1 MPTPNDPLSSSAVVA
16 DANAA
21 DETRLGALREL
32 NILDT
37 ASEERFDRITRLTAR
52 VLKVPTALITLVDSS
67 RQWFKSR
74 AGLDARQTPLS
85 LSLCKHTVADEKPLL
100 VPDTLLDARFA
111 TNPLV
116 LNPPKIRFYA
126 GVPLFST
133 SGATLG
139 TLCVVDTVPR
149 NFSVDEITTLTELAA
164 MAQAELQQGS
174 QEQLADIRAEE
185 QALLRSVVDNIAD
198 GVFIVDLEGRIESA
212 NPAAYAMFG
221 YTKAATHAKALQRV
235 PFAQLVRRGS
245 PAQIAPTP
253 PVTDAVATIQQSA
266 LAPETDTIGARADG
280 SNFAVELTRREFTH
294 GKSSW
299 FLYVLRDVSVQRA
312 QQLSMLSAHNEAI
325 SAARAKTAFLATM
338 SHEIRT
344 PMNGVIG
351 MTSLLLE
358 TPLTKEQR
366 EFTDTIRISGE
377 TLLTVI
383 NDILDFSKYESG
395 LVVLEKHEFNL
406 TDCIEET
413 FALIA
418 SQASKKGLDLLYQI
432 APEIGSH
439 IDGDLTRLRQVLGN
453 LVSNAI
459 KFTNHGEVLVSVRRV
474 SLDGENQQLEFCI
487 SDTGIGI
494 PAAKHDSIFSPF
506 TQADTST
513 TRKYGGTGLG
523 LAIVS
528 KLVQLMGGEVWLS
541 SIEGK
546 GSQFYFTMTCGVRT
560 VKPMAHLQPNAPSLM
575 GKRILLV
582 DDNHTNL
589 RILARQCESWGLLVT
604 ATDSPVDALRA
615 LALNAPTEKFDLI
628 ITDMKMPVMDGV
640 GFATRVRGLNLADR
654 AQLRIP
660 ILLLSSV
667 GQKLAVSPNMFAA
680 TLTKPVRVANL
691 FSVITQT
698 LAEASVGA
706 PFPSAALVELGASH
720 TKESNLRILLA
731 EDSAINQQILQLMLR
746 KMGYRADIA
755 ANGLEALAAL
765 ELKRYDVILM
775 DLQMPEM
782 DGLEA
787 TNCIRERY
795 QETAP
800 HIIAMTASAM
810 PGDRELCLA
819 GGMHDYI
826 SKPVSFELLR
836 EKLHAR
842 EPARK

>member
-1 MPTPNDPLSSSAVVA
+1 MPSSNDFPSSAATIADTVVA
-16 DANAA
+16 D
-21 DETRLGALREL
+21 TSRLGALRAL
-32 NILDT
+32 NVLDT
-37 ASEERFDRITRLTAR
+37 PPEERFDRITRLTAR
-52 VLKVPTALITLVDSS
+52 VLKVPIALISLVDAS

-74 AGLDARQTPLS
+74 AGIETTQTPLS
-85 LSLCKHTVADEKPLL
+85 MSICKYTIADEKIL
-100 VPDTLLDARFA
+100 VIPDLSLDARFA

-116 LNPPKIRFYA
+116 TNPPNLRFYA
-126 GVPLFST
+126 GVPLFSS
-133 SGATLG
+133 SGAALG
-139 TLCVVDTVPR
+139 TLCVLDTAPR
-149 NFSVDEITTLTELAA
+149 NFDTNDLAILTEFAA
-164 MAQAELQQGS
+164 IAQAELQHGS

-198 GVFIVDLEGRIESA
+198 GVFIVDLEGRVESA
-212 NPAAYAMFG
+212 NPAAYTMFG
-221 YTKAATHAKALQRV
+221 YAAEAVALKTLHLT
-235 PFAQLVRRGS
+235 PFAQLLPQGAATTAVQPESSS
-245 PAQIAPTP
+245 PIKSVP
-253 PVTDAVATIQQSA
+253 PAI
-266 LAPETDTIGARADG
+266 DTIGVRVDG
-280 SNFAVELTRREFTH
+280 SHFAVDVARREFTH
-294 GKSSW
+294 GKCQW
-299 FLYVLRDVSVQRA
+299 ILYVLRDVSVQRA
-312 QQLSMLSAHNEAI
+312 QQLSMVTAHNEAI
-325 SAARAKTAFLATM
+325 GAARAKTAFLATM

-366 EFTDTIRISGE
+366 EFTETIRVSGE

-395 LVVLEKHEFNL
+395 LVELEKHEFDL

-413 FALIA
+413 FALMS
-418 SQASKKGLDLLYQI
+418 SQASKKELDLLYQI

-439 IDGDLTRLRQVLGN
+439 INGDLTRLRQVLGN
-453 LVSNAI
+453 LVSNAM
-459 KFTNHGEVLVSVRRV
+459 KFTEHGEIFITVRRI
-474 SLDGENQQLEFCI
+474 SLDDTNQELEFCI
-487 SDTGIGI
+487 CDTGIGI
-494 PAAKHDSIFSPF
+494 APEKHANIFSPF

-528 KLVQLMGGEVWLS
+528 KLVQLMGGKVWLKS
-541 SIEGK
+541 DVGQ
-546 GSQFYFTMTCGVRT
+546 GSQFYFTLACGVAKAQPASYL
-560 VKPMAHLQPNAPSLM
+560 KPNVPSLV

-589 RILARQCESWGLLVT
+589 RILTRQCENWGLLVT

-615 LALNAPTEKFDLI
+615 LSVASETEKFDLI
-628 ITDMKMPVMDGV
+628 ITDMNMPVLDGV

-667 GQKLAVSPNMFAA
+667 GQKITATANMFAA
-680 TLTKPVRVANL
+680 TLAKPVRVANL
-691 FSVITQT
+691 FNVIQQT
-698 LAEASVGA
+698 LADSKFGTPMTSSVLADMDG
-706 PFPSAALVELGASH
+706 GH
-720 TKESNLRILLA
+720 KKESGLRILLA

-746 KMGYRADIA
+746 KMGYRADVA

-765 ELKRYDVILM
+765 KLKRYDVILM

-787 TNCIRERY
+787 TARIREQY

-810 PGDRELCLA
+810 PGDREICLA

-826 SKPVSFELLR
+826 SKPVSYELLR
-836 EKLHAR
+836 EKLQAR
-842 EPARK
+842 DPARK